1 MIINIIYCM
10 FWWSSKDGAN
20 FLELVGLSIYLEE
33 ELKVPVDVV
42 PVDAARKEI
51 KKQVL
56 EEAVPI

>member
-1 MIINIIYCM
+1 M